1 MTQKNDDTFKMYQ
14 ELRAKA
20 EKDARVAVFEW
31 ALSDGPDNMT
41 VEQVKVVA
49 QIAVYSV
56 NHHTRQVYDMM
67 HAAARSGGET

>member
-1 MTQKNDDTFKMYQ
+1 MTQKNDDTFKRYQ

-20 EKDARVAVFEW
+20 EQEARIAVFEW
-31 ALSDGPDNMT
+31 ALSEGPKDMT

-56 NHHTRQVYDMM
+56 NQHTRQVYEMM
-67 HAAARSGGET
+67 IAAARTEGQP